1 MNKTTLKL
9 LAVSAAT
16 MIALSG
22 CSTAPSEEIE
32 NSVNVIE
39 GTEQT
44 ESPTPTE
51 TQAGA
56 NSGGDQGQTQ
66 QPAPIATP
74 TKPSDYAYPEL
85 PTDDAFAMLAE
96 LAKNTTH
103 STTTLGSLE
112 KYTMVGQD
120 GQRYNVTIGFDPTL
134 GGNNLAVFHDYADDS
149 DQEDIV
155 FSINQLEGEN
165 KNIAKWLLGHQVLVL
180 AQSTGLVTAEIKNGY
195 VEVVYNNSGIIDRYY
210 HQDKV
215 LVKRERIYPTDE
227 PMTVRTIE
235 YGKDGEVA
243 ELISQ
248 IQ

>member
-1 MNKTTLKL
+1 MSKKIIKLTTL
-9 LAVSAAT
+9 A
-16 MIALSG
+16 IAGSIVLTG
-22 CSTAPSEEIE
+22 CSGNSIDNIE
-32 NSVNVIE
+32 NSISIIGENGE
-39 GTEQT
+39 TQQ
-44 ESPTPTE
+44 PTPSE

-56 NSGGDQGQTQ
+56 TNGETSSNQNPS
-66 QPAPIATP
+66 QPAVP

-85 PTDDAFAMLAE
+85 PSDDAFAMLSE

-112 KYTMVGQD
+112 KYTMVGPD
-120 GQRYNVTIGFDPTL
+120 GKTYNVTIAFNPTIA
-134 GGNNLAVFHDYADDS
+134 GNNLAVFNDYADDS
-149 DQEDIV
+149 ELEDVV

-180 AQSTGLVTAEIKNGY
+180 AQSTGLVTAEIKDGF
-195 VEVVYNNSGIIDRYY
+195 VEVIYNNSGIIDRYY

-215 LVKRERIYPTDE
+215 LVKRERIFPTDE
-227 PMTVRTIE
+227 PTTMRTIE

-243 ELISQ
+243 DLISQ